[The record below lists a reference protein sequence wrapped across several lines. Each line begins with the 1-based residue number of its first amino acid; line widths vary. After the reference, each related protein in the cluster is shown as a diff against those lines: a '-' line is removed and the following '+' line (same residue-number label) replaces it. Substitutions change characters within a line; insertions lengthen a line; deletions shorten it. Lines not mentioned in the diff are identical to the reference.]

1 MSAVIPLRREEV
13 TAAWVQALLRE
24 SGSLADSARVV
35 DLQVDEIGV
44 GRGYVGLTL
53 RLRPTYEPT
62 QAGPASLVAKLP
74 TFVEMTRESDKAL
87 IDQLYVTEI
96 HWYRSYGASCP
107 IPVPACYWSGID
119 AENGRFCLV
128 LEDLGDLR
136 LRDQLGSCSAEDARL
151 AVSTLAR
158 AHAHWWGDP
167 SLLAQDWLMDSDAF
181 TEMWHP
187 LYLMGWELFWSTFG
201 GALPAEYEPI
211 GSAINRQLPALV
223 ARSDAWTLLHGDY
236 RLENFM
242 FGPEG
247 SAQIHVL
254 DWQVVSIGSG
264 ARDLAYFMSQNLTT
278 ELRRSCEPELLALY
292 HRGLVEGGVS
302 GYESDQL
309 YDDYRAGLLLA
320 TAIPVNAARFFEEQ
334 KAQGGDYLSPDER
347 ELFDRA
353 LDAGE
358 VLVKVMA
365 ERNVAAILDNKAQEL
380 LAPR

>member
-1 MSAVIPLRREEV
+1 MGAEIPLRREEV
-13 TAAWVQALLRE
+13 TPAWVQALLHE
-24 SGSLADSARVV
+24 SGSLGDSARVV
-35 DLQVDEIGV
+35 ALQVDEIGV

-53 RLRPTYEPT
+53 RLRPRYEPA

-74 TFVEMTRESDKAL
+74 TFVKMTRESDKQL
-87 IDQLYVTEI
+87 IDQLYTTEI
-96 HWYRSYGASCP
+96 HWYRSYGATCP
-107 IPVPACYWSGID
+107 VPVPAHYWSGID

-158 AHAHWWGDP
+158 AHAHWWGDR
-167 SLLAQDWLMDSDAF
+167 SLLAQDWLMDSDGF
-181 TEMWHP
+181 TKMMHP
-187 LYLMGWELFWSTFG
+187 LYLMGWEPFWSTFG
-201 GALPAEYEPI
+201 SALPAEYEPI

-223 ARSDAWTLLHGDY
+223 ARSMRAAWTLVHGDY

-247 SAQIHVL
+247 SGEIHVL
-254 DWQVVSIGSG
+254 DWQLLSIGSG
-264 ARDLAYFMSQNLTT
+264 ARDLAYFTSQNLTS
-278 ELRRSCEPELLALY
+278 ELRRSCERGLLELY

-302 GYESDQL
+302 GYPLEQL

-334 KAQGGDYLSPDER
+334 KAQGSDYMSREEK

-353 LDAGE
+353 LEAGE

-365 ERNVAAILDNKAQEL
+365 ERNVAAILDNKAQAL
-380 LAPR
+380 L